1 MYRHKPNRPH
11 AGTHKPAELLGAH
24 REQPAPQQRPPDVVH
39 DHVQPCSKRRCL
51 CVSAPERR
59 HGQAGRQASRAT
71 SPGYTAI
78 LALTPATLTCDS
90 LRAARPSTPSS
101 TALAASAQPAQRTM
115 IGSQPH
121 TGQEPQQQ
129 PAVRRARHV
138 RRALPWRTH
147 RARGKPTA
155 ASGPHTLANPL
166 ARQQAT
172 CGVASWLG
180 LAG

>member
-115 IGSQPH
+115 IGSH
-121 TGQEPQQQ
+121 TRPG
-129 PAVRRARHV
+129 AGA
-138 RRALPWRTH
+138 A
-147 RARGKPTA
+147 AA
-155 ASGPHTLANPL
+155 AS
-166 ARQQAT
+166 RQTCASREACAAMAHSQSPRKTHGCVRTSHVSQPSRQA
-172 CGVASWLG
+172 
-180 LAG
+180 AGDVRCS